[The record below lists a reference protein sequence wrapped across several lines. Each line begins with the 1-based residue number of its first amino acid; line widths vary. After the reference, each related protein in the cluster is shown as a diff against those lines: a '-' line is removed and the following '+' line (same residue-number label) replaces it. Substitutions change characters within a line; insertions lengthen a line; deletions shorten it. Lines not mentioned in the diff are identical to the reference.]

1 MAVVVVDD
9 PQDAKGIYERR
20 AGSFREYPFP
30 DLKGIQAALDS
41 VSIAKDRNP
50 QAQDFIEA
58 SIIEEIK
65 KSGYID
71 RLYRK

>member
-1 MAVVVVDD
+1 MDLLD
-9 PQDAKGIYERR
+9 FLFHSIQKGTIVR
-20 AGSFREYPFP
+20 AHLV
-30 DLKGIQAALDS
+30 LKGIQAALDS

-71 RLYRK
+71 RLYKK